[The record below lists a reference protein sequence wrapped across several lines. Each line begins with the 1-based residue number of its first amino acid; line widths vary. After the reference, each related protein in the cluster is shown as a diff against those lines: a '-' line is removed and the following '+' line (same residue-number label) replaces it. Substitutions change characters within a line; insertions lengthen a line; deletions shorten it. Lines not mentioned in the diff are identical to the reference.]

1 LQTGQNIQ
9 ANSTTASP
17 SKSIYHSVKQWGF
30 DHIGKILVGVVVA
43 LIFFWG
49 GGLGLGGH

>member
-1 LQTGQNIQ
+1 LQTGQNNQ
-9 ANSTTASP
+9 ANSTTTSP
-17 SKSIYHSVKQWGF
+17 SKPIDDPVKQWGF

-43 LIFFWG
+43 LIFFG